1 LKIGTIIGARPQ
13 FVKVAQLSKLIH
25 SDKLLSETIIHTG
38 QHFEK
43 NMSDIFFD
51 EMKISKPKY
60 NLNINSLPHEKMVE
74 KIVKKI
80 KPILVN
86 EDFDGIIVFGD
97 TNSTVAASLAAS
109 NLKIPIFHIEAG
121 LRSNNRTMPEE
132 INRIITDHLS
142 TLLFCPTNNA
152 VENLKKENINKGVF
166 LSGDVM
172 YDAYKKFSILKNKPY
187 NIKKN
192 DKRFV
197 LATIH
202 RRENINNYENL
213 SKIFNNLDKIFNK
226 INVIMPLHPHTKKKI
241 KDYKIETKIKMVEPL
256 GYIEMLSLLRDCE
269 LVITDSGGLQKE
281 AFFAKKK
288 CLTVRMQTEWSELV
302 ENGTNVL
309 SRPNEV
315 FQFFNKLIKKECDF
329 SLSPYG
335 EGRASKFIL
344 ESIKK
349 HLF

>member
-1 LKIGTIIGARPQ
+1 MKIGTIIGARPQ
-13 FVKVAQLSKLIH
+13 FIKAAPLSKLIH

-43 NMSDIFFD
+43 NMSDIFFE
-51 EMKISKPKY
+51 EMEISKPKY

-74 KIVKKI
+74 KIAKKI

-86 EDFDGIIVFGD
+86 EKFDGIIVFGD
-97 TNSTVAASLAAS
+97 TNSTVGGSLAAS

-121 LRSNNRTMPEE
+121 LRSNNRSMPEE

-142 TLLFCPTNNA
+142 TLLFCPTSNA

-172 YDAYKKFSILKNKPY
+172 YDSYKKFSTLRNKPHY
-187 NIKKN
+187 KKN
-192 DKRFV
+192 NNKFV

-202 RRENINNYENL
+202 RRENIDDYENL

-226 INVIMPLHPHTKKKI
+226 IKVIMPLHPHTKKKI
-241 KDYKIETKIKMVEPL
+241 RDYNIETRINMVEPL

-302 ENGTNVL
+302 ESGTNVL
-309 SRPNEV
+309 SRPNDL
-315 FQFFNKLIKKECDF
+315 FKYFIRLIKKECDF

-335 EGRASKFIL
+335 EGEASKFIL